1 MSAVAR
7 MLRARGG
14 LATLGMDGLLARMLR
29 FIDTNSAFLLGAHLY
44 LEESDQGVGVC
55 LPRHMPFR
63 LKRFDEMEAA
73 GVKPGEIAELRAEEM
88 KRMEVEGLGVVNV
101 ERFVGLCGTGDATR
115 F

>member
-14 LATLGMDGLLARMLR
+14 LATLGMDGLLARLLR

-44 LEESDQGVGVC
+44 LEDDQGVGVC

-73 GVKPGEIAELRAEEM
+73 GVKPGEIADFRIEEAR
-88 KRMEVEGLGVVNV
+88 RMEVEGLGVVNV
-101 ERFVGLCGTGDATR
+101 ERFVGLCGTGDAST